1 MIYFILWECP
11 CSIRRSGDVGDFYII
26 FYSVVVGIIASEASE
41 KKRIKI
47 HEQAAWAPYTNGT
60 VRGGGGTP

>member
-1 MIYFILWECP
+1 M
-11 CSIRRSGDVGDFYII
+11 GDFYIM